1 MARSS
6 KRAGF
11 GNQRGSI
18 NPKMTVSEV
27 APKLPKKND
36 VWLDISGTATWKYY
50 DGTVWQSV

>member
-50 DGTVWQSV
+50 DGSAWQSV